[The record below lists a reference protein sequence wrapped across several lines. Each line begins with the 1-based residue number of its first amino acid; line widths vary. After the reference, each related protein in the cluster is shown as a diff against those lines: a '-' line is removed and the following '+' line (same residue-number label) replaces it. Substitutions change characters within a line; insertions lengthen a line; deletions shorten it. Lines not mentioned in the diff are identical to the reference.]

1 VTSLKR
7 KTSALAAAFVATMC
21 ATNALADDAQ
31 SCVAA
36 NQEFQVGFSLKTSG
50 YQVQC
55 QLVDDVPHWV
65 KKEDDVPVVT
75 LCLSDNSFYSVGA
88 LVEAEGRFVRCN
100 TAGTWEAM

>member
-1 VTSLKR
+1 MTTQKR
-7 KTSALAAAFVATMC
+7 HLDLLAAAMIATIF
-21 ATNALADDAQ
+21 AGSALADDAQ

-55 QLVDDVPHWV
+55 QLVGETPHWV
-65 KKEDDVPVVT
+65 KKVDDVPVVT
-75 LCLSDNSFYSVGA
+75 LCLSDNSFFSVGA
-88 LVEAEGRFVRCN
+88 LVEAEGRFVRCS